1 VNRRRLIIARSLAVF
16 ARHRHTE
23 DVTGEGA
30 GQLELLTRARLRG
43 LREARGWSLD
53 TLAARTHLSAATIS
67 RVETGKRTLS
77 LDLLEVLAKAMEID
91 VGTLVDTAPD
101 ENVIIRPVPTSTN
114 GRTVWPLTRPGSGV
128 IALKIRIEPKAAAGE
143 FGVHPGR
150 DWCYVLTGSV
160 TLTLGDRDLVLHA
173 GEAAEFDTMNRH
185 RFAARNRPAEMLVVF
200 DRDGRD
206 AHHDLIAEGA
216 AISPAD

>member
-1 VNRRRLIIARSLAVF
+1 M
-16 ARHRHTE
+16 
-23 DVTGEGA
+23 TGEGA

-77 LDLLEVLAKAMEID
+77 LDLLEVLVRAMEID
-91 VGTLVDTAPD
+91 VRTLLDTGPD
-101 ENVIIRPVPTSTN
+101 ENVIIRPVPTSTD

-128 IALKIRIEPKAAAGE
+128 IALKIRIEPKTAAGE

-150 DWCYVLTGSV
+150 DWCYLLSGTVI
-160 TLTLGDRDLVLHA
+160 LTLGDRELVLRA
-173 GEAAEFDTMNRH
+173 GEAAEFDTMTPH
-185 RFAARNRPAEMLVVF
+185 RFAARNRPAELLVVF

-206 AHHDLIAEGA
+206 AHHDLIAHGA
-216 AISPAD
+216 AVSPP